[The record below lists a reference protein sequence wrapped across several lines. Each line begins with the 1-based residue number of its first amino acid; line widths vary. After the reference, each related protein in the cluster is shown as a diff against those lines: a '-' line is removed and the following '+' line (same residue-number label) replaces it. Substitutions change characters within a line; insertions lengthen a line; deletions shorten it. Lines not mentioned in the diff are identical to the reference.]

1 MLRIVVFDYP
11 GHAFAVQLSRR
22 LAERGHVVRHVS
34 FAEFQAP
41 KGDFDKTTTDG
52 RFQSVTL
59 ELGEPFQKY
68 RFLKRRG
75 QEIRVGRLAA
85 SAIAEHRPDIVL
97 AGNAPIDA
105 HQEVADHCLLSGTP
119 MVYWL
124 QDVNSIAIERI
135 LGQKFGPPG
144 RFIGWL
150 YKVIE
155 RRMLRCS
162 AMCVVITDDF
172 IPLLTD
178 WGIRRERI
186 AVIENWAPIDDI
198 PCLARPTS
206 WGLTHGL
213 TDPGTFLYAGTLSLK
228 HDPVGLLAL
237 AKRLEE
243 RGDARLVVASEGVGA
258 DYLREQGAGLA
269 SLQVMPFQPFGIFAE
284 MLASADVL
292 VAVLE
297 PDAGVF
303 SVPSKILSYFCAGR
317 PVLATIPSNNLAAKL
332 IDQNRAGLVVEP
344 GDTTGF
350 IAAAERLLDDPDL
363 AREKGRNAR
372 AHAEASFAID
382 GVARKFEAVFQ
393 AALEGEEISDGR
405 LTGSG
410 IES

>member
-1 MLRIVVFDYP
+1 MLRIAVFDYP

-34 FAEFQAP
+34 FADFQAP
-41 KGDFDKTTTDG
+41 KGDLETSTADG
-52 RFQSVTL
+52 RFESITL

-68 RFLKRRG
+68 RFLRRRG

-105 HQEVADHCLLSGTP
+105 HRQVADYCLLSGTP

-135 LGQKFGPPG
+135 LGQRLGPIG
-144 RFIGWL
+144 RCIGWA
-150 YKVIE
+150 YKLIE

-162 AMCVVITDDF
+162 AMCVAITDDF
-172 IPLLTD
+172 IPLLTK
-178 WGIRRERI
+178 WRISRNRI

-198 PCLARPTS
+198 PSLAPPTA
-206 WGLTHGL
+206 WGRVHGL
-213 TDPGTFLYAGTLSLK
+213 TGPGTLLYAGTLSLK
-228 HDPVGLLAL
+228 HDPAQLLAL
-237 AKRLEE
+237 ARRLEE
-243 RGDARLVVASEGVGA
+243 RGNARLVVASEGVGA
-258 DYLREQGAGLA
+258 DYLREHGAGLA
-269 SLQVMPFQPFGIFAE
+269 SLLVMPFQPFNVFAE

-317 PVLATIPSNNLAAKL
+317 PVLASIPADNLAAKL
-332 IDQNRAGLVVEP
+332 IERNHAGLVVEP
-344 GDTTGF
+344 GDVAGF
-350 IAAAERLLDDPDL
+350 VAAAARLLDNPDM
-363 AREKGRNAR
+363 ARDMGRNAR

-382 GVARKFEAVFQ
+382 SVAEKFEAVFQ
-393 AALEGEEISDGR
+393 AALAGGEISGGR
-405 LTGSG
+405 LSGSG

>member
-1 MLRIVVFDYP
+1 MLRIAVFDYP

-34 FAEFQAP
+34 FADFQAP
-41 KGDFDKTTTDG
+41 KGDLDKAAADG
-52 RFQSVTL
+52 RFDSVTL
-59 ELGEPFQKY
+59 QLGEPFQKY
-68 RFLKRRG
+68 NFFKRRG

-85 SAIAEHRPDIVL
+85 AAIAEHRPDIVL

-105 HQEVADHCLLSGTP
+105 HRQVADHCLSSGTP

-135 LGQKFGPPG
+135 LGQRLGMLG
-144 RFIGWL
+144 RLIGWI

-155 RRMLRCS
+155 RRMLRS
-162 AMCVVITDDF
+162 SSICVAITDDF
-172 IPLLTD
+172 IPLLMR
-178 WGIRRERI
+178 WGIPRERI

-198 PCLARPTS
+198 PRLEPPTP
-206 WGLTHGL
+206 WGAAHGL
-213 TDPGTFLYAGTLSLK
+213 TAPGTFIYAGTLSLK
-228 HDPVGLLAL
+228 HDPAQLLAL
-237 AKRLEE
+237 AERLNE

-258 DYLREQGAGLA
+258 DYLRQHGANLA
-269 SLQVMPFQPFGIFAE
+269 ALRVMAFQPFSAFAE

-317 PVLATIPSNNLAAKL
+317 PVLASIPSDNLAAKL
-332 IDQNRAGLVVEP
+332 IDRNRAGLVVAP
-344 GDTTGF
+344 GDVESF
-350 IAAAERLLDDPDL
+350 VAAAERLLDEPDL
-363 AREKGRNAR
+363 ARDMGRNAR

-382 GVARKFEAVFQ
+382 GVAERFERVFQ
-393 AALEGEEISDGR
+393 AALTGETISDGR
-405 LTGSG
+405 LSGSG